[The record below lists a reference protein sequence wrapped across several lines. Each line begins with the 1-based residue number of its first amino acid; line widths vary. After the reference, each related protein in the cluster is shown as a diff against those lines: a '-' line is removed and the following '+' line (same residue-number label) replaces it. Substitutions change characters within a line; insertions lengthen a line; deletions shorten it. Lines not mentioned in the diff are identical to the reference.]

1 MRLIVIRHGETEWN
15 TQHRYQGQLDSPL
28 TATGRKQAEAIGR
41 RLAGFDFDRL
51 VSSDLGRAVDTAK
64 AIVRHH
70 DGLPWDQ
77 DKALRE
83 RHFGILGG
91 FTRAEAA
98 EQYPREE
105 EGYLHGGVDYRIPQ
119 GESLRDVYHRAAR
132 AFDSLAERY
141 AGQTMCVVT
150 HGGIL
155 GMFLRH
161 AIGIPVEHTRAY
173 KFVNAAFNE
182 FSHEDCRWLLHTW
195 GDATHLDG
203 IGAIDD
209 L

>member
-15 TQHRYQGQLDSPL
+15 IQHRYQGQLDSPL
-28 TATGRKQAEAIGR
+28 TEKGRAQAKAIGQ
-41 RLAGFDFDRL
+41 RLAGFNFDRL

-64 AIVRHH
+64 AIATQHN
-70 DGLPWDQ
+70 GLPWDREPG
-77 DKALRE
+77 LRE
-83 RHFGILGG
+83 RDFGILAGY
-91 FTRAEAA
+91 TRAEGAVK
-98 EQYPREE
+98 YPQEE
-105 EGYLHGGVDYRIPQ
+105 EGYLHGGVDYRIPE
-119 GESLRDVYHRAAR
+119 GESLRDVFLRAAR
-132 AFDSLAERY
+132 VFDGLAEKY
-141 AGQTMCVVT
+141 AGQTICAVT

-161 AIGIPVEHTRAY
+161 AIGIPVDHSRAY

-182 FSHEDCRWLLHTW
+182 FSHEDGRWLLHTW
-195 GDATHLDG
+195 GDTHHLAS